1 MGHVNTIENETFDII
16 KNTCKNITFS
26 QWYEDN
32 LTINGPDFQKNFNN
46 LKTNFKYIDNFFIS
60 THPDDVSK
68 KTIVL
73 GIIFFLH
80 LLTVILRN

>member
-1 MGHVNTIENETFDII
+1 MGHVNTIEDETFDII
-16 KNTCKNITFS
+16 KNTCKNITFLNS
-26 QWYEDN
+26 EDH

-68 KTIVL
+68 TMY
-73 GIIFFLH
+73 
-80 LLTVILRN
+80 